1 MNILLMACMLLWQ
14 DGAAKEEAPKETP
27 EEKINKVSYVMGNQ
41 FGKNLGRDGVEIN
54 LDLFTQGVTDGLE
67 GKSQFDEAE
76 MMQILRNFQMEL
88 RAKAQEKAKKEA
100 EKQIKISEEF
110 LAANKAKPGVVTLES
125 GLQYRV
131 ITEGTGE
138 KPTADDKVTVH
149 YRGTL
154 TDGKEFDSSYKR
166 NAPATFPVKGVIA
179 GWTEALQLM
188 KKGAKWELVIPAKL
202 GYGANGAP
210 PNIPGNATLVF
221 EVELMEIGE
230 GAGGGG
236 SHDGH
241 NH

>member
-1 MNILLMACMLLWQ
+1 MNILLIASMLLLQ
-14 DGAAKEEAPKETP
+14 DTPVTPDGPKETA

-76 MMQILRNFQMEL
+76 MMQVLRSFQMEL
-88 RAKAQEKAKKEA
+88 RAKAQEQQKIEA
-100 EKQIKISEEF
+100 EKQKKISDEF
-110 LAANKAKPGVVTLES
+110 LAANKAKPGVVTLDS
-125 GLQYRV
+125 GLQYKV
-131 ITEGTGE
+131 ITAGTGD
-138 KPTADDKVTVH
+138 KPSADDKVTVH

-166 NAPATFPVKGVIA
+166 NSPATFPVKGVIA

-221 EVELMEIGE
+221 EVELLEIE
-230 GAGGGG
+230 AGGHSAG
-236 SHDGH
+236 DGH
-241 NH
+241 DH